1 MGVGSVYLCSKA
13 GEGGWLGRGGGESE
27 DVTRVHVLLE
37 REWGGAIEVAQ

>member
-1 MGVGSVYLCSKA
+1 MLKSWGGGLVGKK
-13 GEGGWLGRGGGESE
+13 RGESE